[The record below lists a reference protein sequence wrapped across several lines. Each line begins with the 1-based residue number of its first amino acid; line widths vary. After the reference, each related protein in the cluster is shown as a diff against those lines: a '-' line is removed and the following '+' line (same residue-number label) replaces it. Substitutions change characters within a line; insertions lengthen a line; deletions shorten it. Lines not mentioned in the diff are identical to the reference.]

1 MIINNKKKY
10 EIIIQAGGRGSRLRH
25 FTWNKPKCLVSF
37 EGKPVIFH
45 LFEKFKDSN
54 FHIIADYQIDKIKKY
69 FKINPPKNKI
79 KIYKTSERGT
89 CAGIKNIINKLNK
102 KDKKIIIWSDLIL
115 KKRIIFKK
123 SPTIVT
129 TSLLLVDGQ

>member
-45 LFEKFKDSN
+45 LFEKFKD
-54 FHIIADYQIDKIKKY
+54 
-69 FKINPPKNKI
+69 P
-79 KIYKTSERGT
+79 
-89 CAGIKNIINKLNK
+89 
-102 KDKKIIIWSDLIL
+102 
-115 KKRIIFKK
+115 IF
-123 SPTIVT
+123 I
-129 TSLLLVDGQ
+129 